1 MQRFGTSRDEI
12 IALLFKAA
20 MSGDVQA
27 FAEENDLDVAQLRTL
42 RLRYIEDY
50 VSFLEAML
58 FKIQDQIDY

>member
-1 MQRFGTSRDEI
+1 MEHFGNSRDEI

-20 MSGDVQA
+20 MSGDVHA
-27 FAEENDLDVAQLRTL
+27 FAEENGLDVAQLRTL

-50 VSFLEAML
+50 TSFLEAML

>member
-1 MQRFGTSRDEI
+1 MDHFGNSRDEI

-20 MSGDVQA
+20 MSGDVPA
-27 FAEENDLDVAQLRTL
+27 FAEENGLDVAQLRTL

-50 VSFLEAML
+50 TSFLEAML